1 MYKEIDLGKIYLQ
14 VDFPSSRVALKKG
27 LPDWAYEFPCQ
38 RGPDTQICWTGLP
51 DRTESGLIILNI
63 LPLNRK
69 KYEKKTVFFFY
80 FEKSSPGRKKSGFR
94 TLRILKICRTSGPD
108 VMSG

>member
-69 KYEKKTVFFFY
+69 KYEKKTVFFSIL
-80 FEKSSPGRKKSGFR
+80 KSPVREGKSPVSGQSGF
-94 TLRILKICRTSGPD
+94 
-108 VMSG
+108 